1 MPNYDTHP
9 SLENLIESENI
20 GIESLHPGGLETTKE
35 LADLCKITEN
45 SRVLDVASGTGEG
58 TCFLVEEFKCH
69 AVGIDISQ
77 VMITRAKEKAREKNL
92 NIEFKI
98 GDAHHLPFEDNE
110 FDVVI
115 SECAVCALD
124 KEMAIAEMIRVAT
137 PGGFIGIH
145 DICWKEDTPNDL
157 KVRLKEIENESPE
170 TLGGWKKL
178 FSESGLENCS
188 ATDKSHL
195 MPAWMKSNKQ
205 SLGFTGQLRI
215 GMKVFQKWG
224 IKGVKT
230 IMETEKIFKSP
241 FTGYGIIV
249 GCKSAKN

>member
-1 MPNYDTHP
+1 
-9 SLENLIESENI
+9 
-20 GIESLHPGGLETTKE
+20 
-35 LADLCKITEN
+35 
-45 SRVLDVASGTGEG
+45 
-58 TCFLVEEFKCH
+58 VEEFKCH
-69 AVGIDISQ
+69 AVGIDMSQ
-77 VMITRAKEKAREKNL
+77 VMITRAKEKAREKTL
-92 NIEFKI
+92 NIELKI

-124 KEMAIAEMIRVAT
+124 KEMAIAEMIRVAI
-137 PGGFIGIH
+137 PGRFIGLH
-145 DICWKEDTPNDL
+145 DICWREDTPNDL
-157 KVRLKEIENESPE
+157 KVKLKEIENELPE

-195 MPAWMKSNKQ
+195 MSAWMKCNKQ

-230 IMETEKIFKSP
+230 IMETEKIFKNH
-241 FTGYGIIV
+241 FTGDGIIV